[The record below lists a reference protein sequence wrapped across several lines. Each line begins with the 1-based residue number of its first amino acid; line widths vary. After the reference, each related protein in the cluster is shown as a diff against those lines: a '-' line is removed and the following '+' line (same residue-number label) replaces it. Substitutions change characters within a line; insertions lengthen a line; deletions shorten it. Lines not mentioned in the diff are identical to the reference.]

1 MNVTNNFSGYVVGV
15 GASAGGLE
23 ALEKFFDACPIDTNA
38 AFVVI
43 QHLSPDHKSMMSN
56 LLARHTTMPVIMV
69 EQDTLIEANNV
80 YLIPPASIMDIKEG
94 YLHLSPKSPRGLT
107 LPIDI
112 FFASLAEN
120 YGNHAVGI
128 VLSGT
133 GSDGTRGAS
142 AINALGGF
150 LLAQEPITA
159 RFDGMPKSFIG
170 TGFVDAILPPEEL
183 PNRVV
188 AHINHLTIAEPI
200 IHVENDT
207 VNSRLDLTYE
217 EVLERVM
224 QLVQQVSGIDFREYK
239 STTVMRR
246 IERRMQ
252 VKRITRLEEYLELLE
267 ADRNEAM
274 TLRQE
279 LLISVTSFFRD
290 SDAYQ
295 TLAEQAVAEI
305 VASKQNGDIIRV
317 WTAGCSTGEEPYSLA
332 MLFLEEFERQKR
344 FLNLKIFA
352 TDVNQQNIDFAAI
365 GSYSE
370 SIIAEL
376 SSQRLER
383 FFEAKTDT
391 FVVKNELRQ
400 CIVFARHNLLSDP
413 PFTKMDLVTCR
424 NTLIYFKNVAQ
435 ERALRRLQYAVGIN
449 SFLFLGSSESL
460 ATSNEGLKVINAKHK
475 LFQRTDAVAPMPYD
489 MGNNVNIAYQSN
501 RKTATLATKNIKST
515 DSMVIDSGMNTLMS
529 TYTPPALIIN
539 SNHEIV
545 HLFGNIQPYLS
556 FREGLASLQLGRV
569 LPAHLI
575 PIASTLLYKA
585 AKTEEGLLSDVIK
598 FKTSD
603 NTIQLIRLRAR
614 PIPVKSHERFMLLCF
629 ETQTEYNTTQP
640 TAEPFNIGTETIERI
655 ELLENDLAA
664 TRESLQAMIEELETS
679 NEELQATNEE
689 LMASNEELQSS
700 NEELQSVNEELNT
713 VNTEYQEK
721 MMILN
726 QLNADLDGMSRASG
740 VATIFVDENLN
751 LTRFSQDAIQIF
763 KLRNSD
769 VGRRLDDF
777 AHSLKYPNLIVDI
790 EKALQLQRMTEC
802 EVLSNSG
809 QIYLVRILP
818 YFIPSSTTRGA
829 VASFV
834 DVTAFHDVKRMQ
846 AILDALP
853 EHIAVLEPD
862 GTIGLVNEAWRRFA
876 IANGDASLS
885 HTGLGTNY
893 LNVCQITDSDD
904 GKIAEQAFHG
914 VKSILEGSN
923 SLFSMEYPC
932 HSPTEQRWFIVNA
945 APVKSYGYGAVVSH
959 INISAWYKNDKT
971 GKNNHE

>member
-1 MNVTNNFSGYVVGV
+1 
-15 GASAGGLE
+15 
-23 ALEKFFDACPIDTNA
+23 
-38 AFVVI
+38 
-43 QHLSPDHKSMMSN
+43 
-56 LLARHTTMPVIMV
+56 MV
-69 EQDTLIEANNV
+69 EQDTLIEADNV

-133 GSDGTRGAS
+133 GSDGSRGAS

-159 RFDGMPKSFIG
+159 RFDGMPKSFIN
-170 TGFVDAILPPEEL
+170 TGFVDDILPPEEL
-183 PNRVV
+183 PNRVL
-188 AHINHLTIAEPI
+188 AHINHLT
-200 IHVENDT
+200 HVEPTIHIEDDT
-207 VNSRLDLTYE
+207 VASRLNLTYE
-217 EVLERVM
+217 EVLEHVM
-224 QLVQQVSGIDFREYK
+224 QLIQQVSGIDFREYK

-252 VKRITRLEEYLELLE
+252 VKRITQLEDYLELLKS
-267 ADRNEAM
+267 DRNEAM

-290 SDAYQ
+290 TDAFK
-295 TLAEQAVAEI
+295 TLSEQAITEI
-305 VASKQNGDIIRV
+305 VASKQNGDVVRV
-317 WTAGCSTGEEPYSLA
+317 WTAGCSTGEEPYSLG

-344 FLNLKIFA
+344 FLSLKIFA

-365 GSYSE
+365 GSYPE

-376 SSQRLER
+376 STPRLER
-383 FFEAKTDT
+383 FFEARTDT

-424 NTLIYFKNVAQ
+424 NTLIYFKNIAQ
-435 ERALRRLQYAVGIN
+435 ERALRRLQYAIGIN

-460 ATSNEGLKVINAKHK
+460 AASNEGLNVINAKHK
-475 LFQRTDAVAPMPYD
+475 LFQRTDAVIPMPYD
-489 MGNNVNIAYQSN
+489 MGNNVNIAYQSH
-501 RKTATLATKNIKST
+501 RKSAVLATKNIKSI
-515 DSMVIDSGMNTLMS
+515 DSILIDSGINTLMT

-545 HLFGNIQPYLS
+545 HLFGNVQPYLS
-556 FREGLASLQLGRV
+556 FREGLASLQLGRI

-585 AKTEEGLLSDVIK
+585 AKSEAGLLSDVIK

-603 NTIQLIRLRAR
+603 NTTQLIRLRAQ
-614 PIPVKSHERFMLLCF
+614 PVPLKSHERFMLLCF
-629 ETQTEYNTTQP
+629 EAQAEYSAVEP
-640 TAEPFNIGTETIERI
+640 SAEPFDIGTETIERI

-726 QLNADLDGMSRASG
+726 QLNADLDGMSKASG

-751 LTRFSQDAIQIF
+751 LTRFSQDAVQIF

-777 AHSLKYPNLIVDI
+777 AHNLKYPNLIEDI

-802 EVLSNSG
+802 EVLSNTG
-809 QIYLVRILP
+809 QTFLVRILP

-876 IANGDASLS
+876 IANGDPELLR
-885 HTGLGTNY
+885 TGLGTNY
-893 LNVCQITDSDD
+893 LTACQFNDLED
-904 GKIAEQAFHG
+904 GKIAEQAFQG
-914 VKSILEGSN
+914 VKSVLEGSN
-923 SLFSMEYPC
+923 PLYSMEYPC
-932 HSPTEQRWFIVNA
+932 HSPTEQRWFIVHA

-959 INISAWYKNDKT
+959 IDISSWYKNDKIGT
-971 GKNNHE
+971 NL